1 MSLMKRMVM
10 VAMMASLLCGSA
22 WAQESCVKGD
32 FQRGVFDHVGVNV
45 SAGTEGI
52 GVGLA
57 APVTSFLELEAGV
70 NVMPGFKL
78 TGDLNVPSQE
88 IHVNYGPTANGVPI
102 TTPNATVEAKGDF
115 ARTTFNFK
123 AHIYPF
129 GGDSKFFVAAGFSFG
144 GEKIAKVTGHSDE
157 LAEFVNRPEYS
168 QFKQQ
173 ILDQIGA
180 QIDKYKIKF
189 DDNLN
194 ISGDI
199 RCNGFRPYLGLGCG
213 RLVPKNRVGFRVEAG
228 CQFMGKLKVYQNDE
242 EIDISS
248 ALKDAGEDDISKFV
262 ENWKVYPV
270 LKFSIVGRIL

>member
-1 MSLMKRMVM
+1 MKKMMM
-10 VAMMASLLCGSA
+10 VAMMASLFCGSA
-22 WAQESCVKGD
+22 WSQESTVKGD
-32 FQRGVFDHVGVNV
+32 FNRGVFNHVGVNV

-52 GVGLA
+52 GVGVA
-57 APVTSFLELEAGV
+57 APVTNFLELEAGV

-78 TGDLNVPSQE
+78 TGDLNVPSQQ
-88 IHVNYGPTANGVPI
+88 ISVTNDPAVGSVPI

-129 GGDSKFFVAAGFSFG
+129 GGNSKFFVAAGFSFG

-157 LAEFVNRPEYS
+157 LAAFVNQHAQY
-168 QFKQQ
+168 KQQ

-242 EIDISS
+242 QIDVTS